1 MSAPGW
7 SEMHAR
13 VGMFH
18 LEEAVL
24 DVLADARSDEPC
36 LGPAE
41 ISRRARIFRKSQFDD
56 RMHDAI
62 TAGILNKLF
71 DDDRVEHC
79 NQESGRQGW
88 KITDNEHRRRQSIGR

>member
-1 MSAPGW
+1 
-7 SEMHAR
+7 MHAR
-13 VGMFH
+13 IGMFH

-24 DVLADARSDEPC
+24 DVLSDARSGEPC

-71 DDDRVEHC
+71 DDDRVRRC
-79 NQESGRQGW
+79 TQESGRQGW
-88 KITDNEHRRRQSIGR
+88 MITDREYRLRQSIGR